1 MEMWESFVEEVER
14 QIKETVD
21 SEGAAIRKAAAVIAG
36 AIEMD
41 GVIHTFGSGH
51 SALVAQEIFCRAG
64 GIVPINAIL
73 DPSFLVPYG
82 AIRSANMERLPG
94 AASISLSGHQIR
106 SGDAAIIISNSG
118 KNQAPVEMA
127 LKLKELGVKII
138 AITSMKH
145 TQSVKPDHPSGKRLF
160 EVADVTVD
168 NHAAPGDASIGVP
181 GAKAL
186 VGPTSTIMGSLII
199 QSIIVEAVDLLA
211 KKGKAPAIFVSVNME
226 VSNLEELSREY
237 MKYRGRI
244 RHF

>member
-1 MEMWESFVEEVER
+1 MWETFVEEVRR
-14 QIKETVD
+14 QIKETAD
-21 SEGAAIRKAAAVIAG
+21 AEGDAIKKAAALVVG
-36 AIEMD
+36 AIEAD
-41 GVIHTFGSGH
+41 GIIHTFGSGH

-64 GIVPINAIL
+64 GIVPVNAIL
-73 DPSFLVPYG
+73 DPSFLVSHG
-82 AIRSANMERLPG
+82 AMRSTNMERLPG
-94 AASISLSGHQIR
+94 AASISLAGHQIR

-138 AITSMKH
+138 AVTSMKH
-145 TQSVKPDHPSGKRLF
+145 TTSVQTSHPSGKRLF

-168 NHAAPGDASIGVP
+168 NHAATGDASIEVP
-181 GAKAL
+181 GVKAL
-186 VGPTSTIMGSLII
+186 VGPTSTIMGSLIV
-199 QSIIVEAVDLLA
+199 QSIIIEAVALMA
-211 KKGKAPAIFVSVNME
+211 KKGKPPAIFVSVNME

>member
-1 MEMWESFVEEVER
+1 MWESFVEEVQK
-14 QIKETVD
+14 QITETIN
-21 SEGAAIRKAAAVIAG
+21 SEGQAIKAAAAVLVD
-36 AIEMD
+36 AIEME
-41 GVIHTFGSGH
+41 GIIHAFGSGH

-64 GIVPINAIL
+64 GIVPVNAIL
-73 DPSFLVPYG
+73 DPSFMVSYG
-82 AIRSANMERLPG
+82 AMRSTNMERLPG

-127 LKLKELGVKII
+127 IKLKELGVKII
-138 AITSMKH
+138 AVTSKKH
-145 TQSVKPDHPSGKRLF
+145 TNSIKSSHPSGKRLF
-160 EVADVTVD
+160 EVSDVVID
-168 NHAAPGDASIGVP
+168 NHVTIGDAAVSIPGV
-181 GAKAL
+181 KAL
-186 VGPTSTIMGSLII
+186 VGPTSTIMGSLIV
-199 QSIIVEAVDLLA
+199 QSIIVEAVDILA

>member
-1 MEMWESFVEEVER
+1 MWESFIEEVNR
-14 QIKETVD
+14 QIREMVD
-21 SEGAAIRKAAAVIAG
+21 SEGAAIKSAAAVVAG

-41 GVIHTFGSGH
+41 GIIHTFGSGH
-51 SALVAQEIFCRAG
+51 SALIAQEIFCRAG

-73 DPSFLVPYG
+73 DPSFLLSDG
-82 AIRSANMERLPG
+82 AMRSTNMERLPG
-94 AASISLSGHQIR
+94 AASISLAGHQIR

-145 TQSVKPDHPSGKRLF
+145 TQSVKPSHPSGKRLF

-168 NHAAPGDASIGVP
+168 NHANTGDASISVP
-181 GAKAL
+181 GVKAL
-186 VGPTSTIMGSLII
+186 VGPTSTIMGSLIV
-199 QSIIVEAVDLLA
+199 QSIIIDAVALLA